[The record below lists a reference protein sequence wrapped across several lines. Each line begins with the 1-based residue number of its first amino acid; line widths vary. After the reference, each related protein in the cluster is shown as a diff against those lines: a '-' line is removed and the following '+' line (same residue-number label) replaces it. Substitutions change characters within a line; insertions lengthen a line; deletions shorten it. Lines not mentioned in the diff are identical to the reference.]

1 MRAFTYAAPTD
12 LSSALTRLAEPGT
25 HSVMGGG
32 TDLVNSMK
40 SYIETPAD
48 VVDLQGV
55 QELQTLETS
64 GDPVRIG
71 VGLKLVDLLASQPL
85 MKLFP
90 ILNDA
95 ASVVATP
102 QLRNV
107 GTVGGNLCQRPRCWY
122 FRSVDFNC
130 LRKGGTECYAILGEN
145 RFNAILGGLGCFMV
159 HPSDLAPAL
168 IALNAQAVIGSASAT
183 RSIPLESFFIGPD
196 VDVHR
201 ENVLVPGEMIVR
213 VDVPRPASGQ
223 RGVYLKSRGRQT
235 WDFATTAAAVS
246 LVMSGS
252 TCTSA
257 RVVLGGVAPKP
268 WRSPDAEAAL
278 QGKSITPA
286 VAAQAAAA
294 AVKLARPMQYNA
306 YKIDQVQALIQRAV
320 LQAAGQE
327 VS

>member
-12 LSSALTRLAEPGT
+12 LSSALARLGAPGT
-25 HSVMGGG
+25 HAVMGGG

-48 VVDLQGV
+48 IVDLQGI
-55 QELQTLETS
+55 QELQALDTS
-64 GDPVRIG
+64 GDPVQIG
-71 VGLKLVDLLASQPL
+71 VGVKLVDMLASQPL
-85 MKLFP
+85 MQLFP
-90 ILNDA
+90 ILQDA
-95 ASVVATP
+95 ANVVATP

-130 LRKGGTECYAILGEN
+130 LRKGGTECYAILGQN
-145 RFNAILGGLGCFMV
+145 QYHAILGGLGCFIV

-168 IALNAQAVIGSASAT
+168 IGLGAQAVIGSASGT
-183 RSIPLESFFIGPD
+183 RSIPLESFFIGPE

-201 ENVLVPGEMIVR
+201 ENVLVPGEMLVR
-213 VDVPRPASGQ
+213 IDVPRPAAGQ
-223 RGVYLKSRGRQT
+223 RGVFLKSRGRQT

-246 LVMSGS
+246 LVMSAG

-257 RVVLGGVAPKP
+257 RVVLGGVAPVP
-268 WRSPDAEAAL
+268 WRSPDAEAVL
-278 QGKSITPA
+278 QGRSITPA

-306 YKIDQVQALIQRAV
+306 YKVDQVQVLIQRAI
-320 LQAAGQE
+320 LQAAGQGG
-327 VS
+327 S

>member
-1 MRAFTYAAPTD
+1 VRAFTYTAPRD
-12 LSSALTRLAEPGT
+12 LISTLDRLAAPGT
-25 HSVMGGG
+25 HAVMGGG

-48 VVDLQGV
+48 IVDIQGV
-55 QELQTLETS
+55 QELQTLDTS
-64 GDPVRIG
+64 GDPVHIG
-71 VGLKLVDLLASQPL
+71 VGVKLVDMLASAPL
-85 MKLFP
+85 MQLFP
-90 ILNDA
+90 ILGDA
-95 ASVVATP
+95 ANVVATP

-107 GTVGGNLCQRPRCWY
+107 GTVGGTLCQRPRCWY
-122 FRSVDFNC
+122 FRSEDFNC
-130 LRKGGTECYAILGEN
+130 LRKGGSECYAILGEN
-145 RFNAILGGLGCFMV
+145 RYHAILGGTGCFIV

-168 IALNAQAVIGSASAT
+168 IALGAQAVISSAAGT
-183 RSIPLESFFIGPD
+183 RSIPLESFFIGPE

-201 ENVLVPGEMIVR
+201 ENVLEPGEMLVR

-223 RGVYLKSRGRQT
+223 RGVYLKARGRQT

-268 WRSPDAEAAL
+268 WRAPDAEAAL
-278 QGKSITPA
+278 QGRSITAA

-294 AVKLARPMQYNA
+294 AMKLARPMQYNA
-306 YKIDQVQALIQRAV
+306 YKIDQVQVLIQRAV
-320 LQAAGQE
+320 LQAAGQGG
-327 VS
+327 S